1 MDHNFESHLLGTTEQ
16 NRALQPVGFS
26 PFSTGKKGFKKPIG
40 TWNRI
45 TVTQGRGREREEGR
59 KKGGA
64 SWLACW
70 KPVFNFLFWPTLA
83 CGLSFL
89 LSLSWQRYEVS
100 FVCGKLKRNI
110 VGRRKNHFP
119 PLCVHFAILQTSLLS
134 LRRVFQTF
142 VF

>member
-26 PFSTGKKGFKKPIG
+26 PFSTGKKGLKKPIG

-70 KPVFNFLFWPTLA
+70 KPVFNFLFWLTLA
-83 CGLSFL
+83 CG
-89 LSLSWQRYEVS
+89 SLSSSPFPGRDMKKVLCVVS
-100 FVCGKLKRNI
+100 SKEILWVEE
-110 VGRRKNHFP
+110 KNLFP